1 VADDTIFALAS
12 GQGVAGIAVFR
23 ISGPGADGAAAAL
36 AGALPPPRSAELRAL
51 RRPGDGTLIDR
62 GLVLRFPAPHSFTGE
77 DVVELHVHGGRA
89 VSEAVAAALGALPG
103 LRPAEAGEFTR
114 RAFINGKVDLAE
126 AEGLADL
133 VAAETEAQRLQALDQ
148 FSGGLSRRFEAW
160 RESVTGLMAEV
171 EATVDFADE
180 ELPAG
185 LLDGLKYKIL
195 RLKSDLTQY
204 MGDRNLGERLRSG
217 FQIAIVGA
225 PNVGKS
231 SILNVLARRDVA
243 IVSEVEGTTRDV
255 IEVHLDL
262 GGLPVIVADTAGLRE
277 TADSIEAEG
286 VRRAAG
292 RAGTADL
299 RLIVADARD
308 WPRLDPAVA
317 RFLGPGCLVVVNKID
332 LLPEPADISE
342 AEQDMPVIAVSART
356 GQGIDH
362 MLALVES
369 ALGAHMADLAPAPMT
384 RERHRRAL
392 AEAIGALERALALT
406 DAEQSP
412 ELLAEELRLAA
423 RALGRIAGRV
433 DVEDV
438 LDRVFSRFCIGK

>member
-1 VADDTIFALAS
+1 MADDTIFALAS
-12 GQGVAGIAVFR
+12 GQGLAGIAVFR
-23 ISGPGADGAAAAL
+23 ISGPGADGALLAL
-36 AGALPPPRSAELRAL
+36 AGALPPPRKAELRAL
-51 RRPGDGTLIDR
+51 RRPADGSLIDQA
-62 GLVLRFPAPHSFTGE
+62 LMLWFPAPHSFTGE
-77 DVVELHVHGGRA
+77 DVAELHVHGGRA
-89 VSEAVAAALGALPG
+89 VSEALAAALGALPG

-114 RAFINGKVDLAE
+114 RAFINGKLDLAE

-133 VAAETEAQRLQALDQ
+133 VAAETEAQRLQALEQ
-148 FSGGLSRRFEAW
+148 FSGGLSRRFEGW
-160 RESVTGLMAEV
+160 RETVTGLLAEV

-180 ELPAG
+180 ELPPG
-185 LLDGLKYKIL
+185 LLEGLKHQIL
-195 RLKSDLTQY
+195 CFKGELTQY
-204 MGDRNLGERLRSG
+204 MGDRHLGERLRDG
-217 FQIAIVGA
+217 FQIAILGA

-231 SILNVLARRDVA
+231 SIINVLTRRDVA

-262 GGLPVIVADTAGLRE
+262 GGLPVIVADTAGLRD

-292 RAGTADL
+292 RAETADL
-299 RLIVADARD
+299 RLIVADAQT

-317 RFLGPGCLVVVNKID
+317 HFVGPGSLVVVNKCD
-332 LLPEPADISE
+332 LAPVSADVSKMERDVPI
-342 AEQDMPVIAVSART
+342 IAVSART
-356 GQGIDH
+356 GAGIDR
-362 MLALVES
+362 MLGLIEAALR
-369 ALGAHMADLAPAPMT
+369 AHMADLPAAPIT

-392 AEAIGALERALALT
+392 ADAIAALERALALP
-406 DAEQSP
+406 DAGAAP

-423 RALGRIAGRV
+423 RALGRIAGQV